1 MATNGI
7 KTAWAAQLHT
17 AKDALEDKPPMD
29 YLVKGVIPLPSLNMF
44 YGASGTLKTNLILD
58 MAVCVALG
66 RKWLTDIDDKE
77 GYETKKNQVL
87 WVDADSGIR
96 ALDIRIGAML
106 KTYKGNAKSP
116 IAYASFFSPAFQASG
131 SDPKLVPG
139 VIELIEDL
147 KAKMVVF
154 DNLGTFSGGKDEI
167 SSQMI
172 QVMSNFRFI
181 SEKTNSAIILI
192 HHEPKNSNSDHR
204 TPRGHTSI
212 EAALDYGF
220 RVDRDSDVVQ
230 IETTK
235 VRHWNIDPF
244 AAMWTFEHKPD
255 TPDLKTARF
264 FGIEPEVP
272 KKIFD
277 AREAITS
284 FLKDKGRAN
293 QSDIISN
300 GLNHDP
306 KISKPR
312 TLSELT
318 WLISRSKIKMLS
330 AKAHNEKQ
338 YTLSK

>member
-87 WVDADSGIR
+87 WVDADSGMR

-116 IAYASFFSPAFQASG
+116 IAYASFFSPAFEAG
-131 SDPKLVPG
+131 RDPKLVLEM
-139 VIELIEDL
+139 VELIKDL
-147 KAKMVVF
+147 KAKMIVF

-172 QVMSNFRFI
+172 QVMSSFRLI
-181 SEKTNSAIILI
+181 SEKTCSTLILI
-192 HHEPKNSNSDHR
+192 HHEPKNDNGNRR

-220 RVDRDSDVVQ
+220 GVRRDSDVVQ

-255 TPDLKTARF
+255 TPDLNTARF
-264 FGIEPEVP
+264 FGVEAEVP
-272 KKIFD
+272 EKVLN
-277 AREAITS
+277 ARQAIMD
-284 FLKDKGRAN
+284 FLKEEGRAN
-293 QSDIISN
+293 QSEIISN
-300 GLNHDP
+300 GLNNDP
-306 KISKPR
+306 KVAKGKTI
-312 TLSELT
+312 TELN
-318 WLISRSKIKMLS
+318 WLISRGKVKMLP
-330 AKAHNEKQ
+330 AKAHNERQ